1 MNNELSH
8 HGIKGMH
15 WGVRRY
21 QNADGSLTSAGEK
34 RYATKGFSED
44 SYNRN
49 KSSVGKAYDKIT
61 GAHKIAGEIEY
72 NLSSKKERS
81 TRAEKYVK
89 DHNLVEKNTKSLTSS
104 KQIRKMS
111 DKELA
116 SKIKRLEM
124 EKKYKDLE
132 KGTVDEGERFA
143 KEVLTSIGKKTL
155 TTAGAGALLYMG
167 KYAVTGQF
175 DAGEFGNAIFNGGA
189 KKK

>member
-1 MNNELSH
+1 MSNELSH

-21 QNADGSLTSAGEK
+21 QNADGSLTSAGK
-34 RYATKGFSED
+34 AHASSLVSTHKGKLPGGAIEERD
-44 SYNRN
+44 RN
-49 KSSVGKAYDKIT
+49 HEALQNKLKSKAKVDGPT
-61 GAHKIAGEIEY
+61 E
-72 NLSSKKERS
+72 SSIP
-81 TRAEKYVK
+81 
-89 DHNLVEKNTKSLTSS
+89 KNAKTLTSS

-116 SKIKRLEM
+116 AKIKRLEM

-132 KGTVDEGERFA
+132 KGTVDDGERFA

-155 TTAGAGALLYMG
+155 TTAGAGALLYLG